1 MNTTVTG
8 TNCAI
13 SFNSAAAKIA
23 KTVGYCLIFIVSL
36 LGNSFV
42 GIIVCKTQT
51 LRKPIN
57 FFIVSMAISDLL
69 YPIFLFPPEV
79 VYLFSANSWL
89 LGGALG
95 QALCKMVPFLVN
107 VSSYVSIQSLV
118 LMAVDRFGAAVFPL
132 RSPLISPKL
141 CTVLILAT
149 WIFAMAAISPDL
161 FTYKLVAKEGQLF
174 CENRWSE
181 VFGESFT
188 LRYYVLADYVVLLY
202 IPLGALVILYTVIV
216 VKLKSQ
222 TIPGEQLPVTERVR
236 KRRNRNVLKMVI
248 AIVSGFSLCW
258 IPWSIIILLN
268 LFAWDGVSTCSFNI
282 CFRIVCFM
290 VRIYCAIYPFICF
303 IFSGNYR
310 AALKRF
316 LKCSRTQI
324 RPINFR
330 LNKRHTASY
339 INANN

>member
-1 MNTTVTG
+1 MNTTV

-23 KTVGYCLIFIVSL
+23 KTVAYCLIFIVSL

-42 GIIVCKTQT
+42 GIIVCKTQA

-79 VYLFSANSWL
+79 VYLYSANSWL
-89 LGGALG
+89 IGGALG
-95 QALCKMVPFLVN
+95 QALCKLVPFLVN

-118 LMAVDRFGAAVFPL
+118 FIAVDRFGAAVFPL
-132 RSPLISPKL
+132 RSPLISSKL
-141 CTVLILAT
+141 CPIFILTT
-149 WIFAMAAISPDL
+149 WIVAMVAISPDL
-161 FTYKLVAKEGQLF
+161 FTYKLVANEGKLF

-188 LRYYVLADYVVLLY
+188 HRFYVLADYVVLLY
-202 IPLGALVILYTVIV
+202 IPLGALVILYSVIV
-216 VKLKSQ
+216 IKLKSQ
-222 TIPGEQLPVTERVR
+222 TIPGEQLTVTVQQR
-236 KRRNRNVLKMVI
+236 KRRDRNVLKMVI

-258 IPWSIIILLN
+258 VPWSIAILLI
-268 LFAWDGVSTCSFNI
+268 LFDWDGVSTCSFSI
-282 CFRIVCFM
+282 CFRIVWFM
-290 VRIYCAIYPFICF
+290 VRFYCAINPFICF
-303 IFSGNYR
+303 TFSGNYR
-310 AALKRF
+310 AALKRL

-324 RPINFR
+324 RPINF
-330 LNKRHTASY
+330 
-339 INANN
+339 